1 LPPLGKVSESHL
13 YDFLVDGQSRCAPGI
28 QAEIAQR
35 LIAKTGGDFEPL
47 VASIE
52 EAEQGGSW
60 YALLTRL
67 QREQGVTPAADNEPF

>member
-1 LPPLGKVSESHL
+1 M